1 MRAQNKCWDSQKTP
15 GAPQISFPVGE
26 LRSLNLARL
35 SHLIRRE
42 LRAQTKQ
49 SAQTPQH
56 KVTVIV
62 VLKSFV
68 IGFWGGSRNARAP
81 WGATIKY

>member
-1 MRAQNKCWDSQKTP
+1 MLKINAGIPKKLLGLHKFLFQQVNSE
-15 GAPQISFPVGE
+15 G
-26 LRSLNLARL
+26 LNLARL

-56 KVTVIV
+56 KVIVIV

-68 IGFWGGSRNARAP
+68 IGFWGGATNATAP
-81 WGATIKY
+81 WGASNIE